1 MKRKLPRWFLAAAWA
16 RVAPCAAAVLAS
28 AFSLLAL
35 AALVLA
41 PARFVGAGFFF
52 LLRRRCRLLLRGGG
66 GHDLESQMA

>member
-1 MKRKLPRWFLAAAWA
+1 LVSRCCLGG
-16 RVAPCAAAVLAS
+16 VAPRAAAVLAP

-52 LLRRRCRLLLRGGG
+52 LRRRRCRLLLRGG
-66 GHDLESQMA
+66 HDLASQMG